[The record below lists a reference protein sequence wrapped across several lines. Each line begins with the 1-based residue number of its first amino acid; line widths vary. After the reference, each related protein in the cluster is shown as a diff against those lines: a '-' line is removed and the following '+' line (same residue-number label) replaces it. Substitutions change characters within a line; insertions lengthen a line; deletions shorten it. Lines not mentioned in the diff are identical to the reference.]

1 MSKAHLY
8 GYGYLEGY
16 GDYYLVAAEN
26 IDEATVLLQKEVFK
40 DFKRWINC
48 ARNGANFENGKAVNG
63 FAEIFIYCEE
73 NGYFGMDDDTLFES
87 FCKNE
92 FGKDVSCFSHDVKR
106 FNVTDLGTGVWRGET
121 A

>member
-1 MSKAHLY
+1 MGKAHLY

-40 DFKRWINC
+40 EFKRWINC
-48 ARNGANFENGKAVNG
+48 ARNGATFENSKAVNG
-63 FAEIFIYCEE
+63 YAEMLSYCEE
-73 NGYFGMDDDTLFES
+73 NGYLGMDDDTLFES

-92 FGKDVSCFSHDVKR
+92 FGKDVSWFNHDVKR
-106 FNVTDLGTGVWRGET
+106 FKVTDLGTGVWRGET
-121 A
+121 D